1 MRIAD
6 RQALRLQLMAHEGSG
21 PMRGG
26 RHFPYRCP
34 AGKLTIGYGRNIED
48 KGISSEE
55 ARNQLD
61 NDINEALE
69 DLSQFG
75 WFFGMDPVRQRALA
89 DMRFQLG
96 PSGFRCFAD
105 MIAALEDGNYADA
118 AMAARDS
125 KWARTDSPDRA
136 KSVTAMLETGHEV

>member
-6 RQALRLQLMAHEGSG
+6 RQSLRLQLMAHEGSG
-21 PMRGG
+21 PMKFG
-26 RHFPYRCP
+26 RHFPYQCP
-34 AGKLTIGYGRNIED
+34 AGKTTIGYGRNLQD
-48 KGISSEE
+48 VGISAEE
-55 ARNQLD
+55 ARDLLD
-61 NDINEALE
+61 HDIAVVLE
-69 DLSQFG
+69 DLSKFG

-96 PSGFRCFAD
+96 PSGFRGFAD

-125 KWARTDSPDRA
+125 KWARTDAPDRA